1 MDQVTITLLL
11 DYLYSKFAVTF
22 ILSIIGV
29 VIRMIVN
36 NVNSKQRVST
46 GRLIASTMFSTVL
59 LCAIGEFVYINFS
72 VYVLLC
78 VIVGMW
84 STKLVSLV
92 LDSKFMGK
100 FTMKYLKRVSGTVAK
115 SLSEA
120 LEEETE
126 SEDKKSKNE
135 KEEQPDEENSG

>member
-59 LCAIGEFVYINFS
+59 LCAIGEFAYINFS

-92 LDSKFMGK
+92 LDSKFMCK

>member
-59 LCAIGEFVYINFS
+59 LCAIGEFAYINFS

-100 FTMKYLKRVSGTVAK
+100 FTMKYLKRVSGTAAK
-115 SLSEA
+115 SQTKA